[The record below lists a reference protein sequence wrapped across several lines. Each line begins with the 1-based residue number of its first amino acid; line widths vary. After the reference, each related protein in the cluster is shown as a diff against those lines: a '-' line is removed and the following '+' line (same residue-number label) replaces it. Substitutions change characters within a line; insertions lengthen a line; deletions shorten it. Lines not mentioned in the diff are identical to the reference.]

1 MVTQLS
7 SDRPTQDPA
16 QALHSQPACY
26 TSFQQCRK
34 KRAVLLPNFV
44 PHTSLCKTL
53 QKESLISDPGDSHAA
68 QPTSQ
73 THSQEALTG
82 QPNEREQRT
91 NSGPKRQIGVCMAG
105 IVHKESRAHEDP
117 SVENVCLALG
127 RTPTP
132 GNRIHYHLQLDVALE
147 NSVQVSARSRKV
159 E

>member
-7 SDRPTQDPA
+7 SDRPTQDPT
-16 QALHSQPACY
+16 QALHSRPACY

-34 KRAVLLPNFV
+34 KGQCCPPILCLTHHFAKLYKRRVLFQTLVILMQPSLPPKPTV
-44 PHTSLCKTL
+44 RRPL
-53 QKESLISDPGDSHAA
+53 QVN
-68 QPTSQ
+68 Q
-73 THSQEALTG
+73 T
-82 QPNEREQRT
+82 RENRT

-117 SVENVCLALG
+117 SVKNVCLALG